1 MVEIGKTI
9 WFTRL
14 DEWGM
19 LSEYFLPS
27 TWELGNAA
35 VQYKSRGSWECCRS
49 DLQVEAMQL
58 GARRRIST
66 LRVRFGHGSVGGDG
80 GRKRCHPRY
89 IILIY
94 IYMSPM
100 FKEYL
105 FTRYQTWHLLSHF
118 FATTT
123 ATCVASYR
131 MILLVDGDLERSKS
145 L

>member
-1 MVEIGKTI
+1 MDGRNRENNMVHSFGWVGNAKWVLSSEHLGAGKCCRTVQKQ
-9 WFTRL
+9 RKL
-14 DEWGM
+14 GM
-19 LSEYFLPS
+19 LPLR
-27 TWELGNAA
+27 LAGRGNAA
-35 VQYKSRGSWECCRS
+35 GGTPSNLDPQSQIRTWIGW
-49 DLQVEAMQL
+49 
-58 GARRRIST
+58 RRRREEALSSSIYYS
-66 LRVRFGHGSVGGDG
+66 
-80 GRKRCHPRY
+80 
-89 IILIY
+89 Y

>member
-1 MVEIGKTI
+1 
-9 WFTRL
+9 
-14 DEWGM
+14 M
-19 LSEYFLPS
+19 LPYS
-27 TWELGNAA
+27 TKAEEAGNAA
-35 VQYKSRGSWECCRS
+35 AQTCRS
-49 DLQVEAMQL
+49 RQCSWGHAVESRPSESDSDMDRL
-58 GARRRIST
+58 EETEG
-66 LRVRFGHGSVGGDG
+66 GSAV
-80 GRKRCHPRY
+80 
-89 IILIY
+89 ILDILFLY